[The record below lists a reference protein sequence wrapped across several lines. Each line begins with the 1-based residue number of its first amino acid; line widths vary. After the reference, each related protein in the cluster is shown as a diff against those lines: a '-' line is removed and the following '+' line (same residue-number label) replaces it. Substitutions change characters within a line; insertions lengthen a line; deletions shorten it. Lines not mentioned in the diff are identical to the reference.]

1 MADHRRTRYFSK
13 SLRATALAVALVLPV
28 TLISV
33 PPAQAAAVT
42 QAVPEEQLPACA
54 DPSVPEDVNHA
65 SIRLEGPT
73 AGSEVAVDA
82 NGKIAIN
89 GYLHKQATMVD
100 VSIEKTTSSSFTF
113 GPPPPGVTNWSASWT
128 TSMRP
133 PHLGPVQVCS
143 RAEREPGRYA
153 KILRGITVKD
163 LIPPSN
169 VPNLAVGTI
178 TATSARVSWGAAT
191 DNYGLAGYEVKVD
204 GGAAQRT
211 TVGTRSYSITGLAP
225 SSNHTV
231 SVVAIDLAGNRSAA
245 PATTSF
251 TTDALPPPPD
261 VDAGLTLDPDE
272 GGATASW
279 HPEPANEASYRV
291 YLDGQI
297 YDQFTLAQLCV
308 DGNGNAANPCTADSV
323 ITFPIEPLEEYT
335 PYEFRVEA
343 LRADGTVAR
352 ELSGDF
358 TTMVHVDEVSPAT
371 TQTTASETSQCAGAG
386 GDFYIAASSRSTV
399 PVPAGSTEV
408 FLGCYRAANSSCL
421 DAFLPPSGEKLLD
434 CADNITDM
442 LFAVAPSGRGPVISS
457 VDVTQARLLV
467 PGPVAPIAWCASG
480 ACATLLAPIAETVE
494 VVAAAQ
500 VAAAGTSWIVVGA
513 AGIGIGVVLGVLLAI
528 LFPGT
533 IGVNGIIEYPIEH
546 DVDFDTFDNWGL
558 DEGEWYNSLKVY
570 AEVIKTTKLVAGQ
583 RNLPFAWDSTEDS
596 RLKRIIDAACTAQRG
611 TQGKAGCDD
620 NVIVYVPGAKNYR
633 GDDMT
638 QTGKHIVAAMG
649 DGGFPQPPTRAV
661 WFYPARSVNGQ
672 AATSRGYSRGWF
684 NTAQFK
690 PNACDVRV
698 PGQTCDEFPFWSTDQ
713 AVDLTGQVAD
723 LKLVPTTESL
733 PQARDINS
741 FYGKCKV
748 TNETRFVVLP
758 VKPWV
763 EAGGP
768 SFAFKVSGGGA
779 SLCMTPKAP

>member
-1 MADHRRTRYFSK
+1 MADHTRHRYFSS

-28 TLISV
+28 SLIS
-33 PPAQAAAVT
+33 PPSAQAAPAAVT
-42 QAVPEEQLPACA
+42 EEQLPACS
-54 DPSVPEDVNHA
+54 DPSVPEDINHA

-82 NGKIAIN
+82 NGKIAIS

-143 RAEREPGRYA
+143 RAEREPHRYA
-153 KILRGITVKD
+153 KILRDITVVD

-169 VPNLAVGTI
+169 VPGLTVGTI
-178 TATSARVSWGAAT
+178 TATSAKVTWNAAT
-191 DNYGLAGYEVKVD
+191 DNYGLAGYAVTVD
-204 GGAAQRT
+204 GGTAQRT
-211 TVGTRSYSITGLAP
+211 TVGTRSYSITGLQP

-231 SVVAIDLAGNRSAA
+231 SVVAIDLAGNQSAT
-245 PATTSF
+245 PATASF

-272 GGATASW
+272 GGALASW
-279 HPEPANEASYRV
+279 HPQPANETSYRA

-297 YDQFTLAQLCV
+297 YDQFSVEQLCV
-308 DGNGNAANPCTADSV
+308 DGNGNVAYPCTADSV
-323 ITFPIEPLEEYT
+323 IKLPIEPLEEYT
-335 PYEFRVEA
+335 SYAFRVEA

-352 ELSGDF
+352 ELAGDF
-358 TTMVHVDEVSPAT
+358 TTMVHVDEVSAAT
-371 TQTTASETSQCAGAG
+371 TQTTASEASQCAGAG
-386 GDFYIAASSRSTV
+386 GDFYIAASSRATV

-408 FLGCYRAANSSCL
+408 FLGCYRASDSSCL

-434 CADNITDM
+434 CADSITNM
-442 LFAVAPSGRGPVISS
+442 LFAVAPTGRGPVIAS
-457 VDVTQARLLV
+457 VDATPQARLLV
-467 PGPVAPIAWCASG
+467 PGATAPIAWCASG

-494 VVAAAQ
+494 VVALAPA
-500 VAAAGTSWIVVGA
+500 AAAGTSWIVVGA

-528 LFPGT
+528 LFPST
-533 IGVNGIIEYPIEH
+533 IGVNGLIEYPIEH

-570 AEVIKTTKLVAGQ
+570 AEVIKTTKLVADQ
-583 RNLPFAWDSTEDS
+583 RDLAFAWDSSEDS

-620 NVIVYVPGAKNYR
+620 NVIVYVPGGKNYR
-633 GDDMT
+633 GEDLIY
-638 QTGKHIVAAMG
+638 TGKHIVAAMG

-672 AATSRGYSRGWF
+672 AARAKGYDHGWF
-684 NTAQFK
+684 NDAQFK

-698 PGQTCDEFPFWSTDQ
+698 PGQTCDEFPFWATDQ
-713 AVDLTGQVAD
+713 AVNLTGQVAD
-723 LKLVPTTESL
+723 LELVPTTESL

-763 EAGGP
+763 DAGGP

>member
-1 MADHRRTRYFSK
+1 MADHRRTRYFSR

-28 TLISV
+28 TLISA
-33 PPAQAAAVT
+33 PPAQAAPEAVT
-42 QAVPEEQLPACA
+42 EAQLPACA
-54 DPSVPEDVNHA
+54 DPSVPEDINHA

-143 RAEREPGRYA
+143 RAQREPGRYA
-153 KILRGITVKD
+153 KILRDITVVD

-169 VPNLAVGTI
+169 VPSLAVGTI
-178 TATSARVSWGAAT
+178 TATSAKVTWGAAT
-191 DNYGLAGYEVKVD
+191 DNYGLAGYEVTVD
-204 GGAAQRT
+204 GGTPQRT
-211 TVGTRSYSITGLAP
+211 TVGTRSYSITGLQP
-225 SSNHTV
+225 TSNHTV
-231 SVVAIDLAGNRSAA
+231 SVVAIDLAGNRSAT
-245 PATTSF
+245 PARASF

-279 HPEPANEASYRV
+279 HPDPTKEASYRA
-291 YLDGQI
+291 YLDDQI
-297 YDQFTLAQLCV
+297 YDQFSVEQLCE
-308 DGNGNAANPCTADSV
+308 DGNGNVANPCTADSV
-323 ITFPIEPLEEYT
+323 IKLPIEPLEEYT
-335 PYEFRVEA
+335 PYAFRVEA

-352 ELSGDF
+352 ELAGDF
-358 TTMVHVDEVSPAT
+358 TTMIHVDEVSPAT

-386 GDFYIAASSRSTV
+386 GDFYIAASARSTV

-408 FLGCYRAANSSCL
+408 FLGCYRASNSSCL

-457 VDVTQARLLV
+457 VDAPQARLLV
-467 PGPVAPIAWCASG
+467 PSPVAPIAWCASG

-494 VVAAAQ
+494 VVAVAPA
-500 VAAAGTSWIVVGA
+500 AAAGISWIVVGA
-513 AGIGIGVVLGVLLAI
+513 AGIGIGLVLGVLLAI
-528 LFPGT
+528 LFPST
-533 IGVNGIIEYPIEH
+533 IGVNGLIEYPIEH

-570 AEVIKTTKLVAGQ
+570 AEVIKTTKLVADQ
-583 RNLPFAWDSTEDS
+583 RDLDFAWDSSEDS

-633 GDDMT
+633 GADMT
-638 QTGKHIVAAMG
+638 ETGRHIVTAMG

-661 WFYPARSVNGQ
+661 WFYPARSEGGQ
-672 AATSRGYSRGWF
+672 AARSRGYTRSWF
-684 NTAQFK
+684 STPQFM

-713 AVDLTGQVAD
+713 AVDLTGQLAS
-723 LKLVPTTESL
+723 LKLVSSAESL
-733 PQARDINS
+733 PQGNDLSA

-748 TNETRFVVLP
+748 TNETKFIVLP

-763 EAGGP
+763 EAGGL

-779 SLCMTPKAP
+779 SLCMTPVAP